1 VGLDATGVGGAVSW
15 APDLLNV
22 GISLVRGD
30 FTGAGLS
37 TLAAVPFIGAAANA
51 ARVGR
56 AAKATEKLHHL
67 LPQAQRFRK
76 FFERAGLDIEDFK
89 IPLDRT
95 RHRLNPG
102 GIHTNS
108 GGNWNRVWDDFFEA
122 TPNATRDQIL
132 RQLDRMRA
140 DFGI

>member
-1 VGLDATGVGGAVSW
+1 MVNTVVSPTPDTGILGASM
-15 APDLLNV
+15 
-22 GISLVRGD
+22 I
-30 FTGAGLS
+30 TGAR
-37 TLAAVPFIGAAANA
+37 A
-51 ARVGR
+51 ARAAKA
-56 AAKATEKLHHL
+56 AAKATEEMHHL
-67 LPQAQRFRK
+67 LPQAERFRK
-76 FFERAGLDIEDFK
+76 FFERAGLDIDDFK
-89 IPLDRT
+89 IPLDRA

-122 TPNATRDQIL
+122 NPNATRDQIL